1 MNYISTADLAIWI
14 VLIVLQG
21 TLCVSI
27 VKRAVV
33 RRLPWFS
40 VYAFGSLAQN
50 LLLIGLSYLASYP
63 VYYYVFHAT
72 SHLISVLAFL
82 TLVEFGRQVLPDL
95 DLPEKEKAFGW
106 LFAAIAGVVAF
117 ACIWPLRSVADR
129 FEVAGLLTIAVAFIF
144 IAGYG
149 TYLRLSWS
157 RLLGGV
163 SFTLGL
169 LYLVDGATI
178 AVMSHYSS
186 PALLLRVREVDQLAN
201 VLAVAAWTIVV
212 LSPWGEYK
220 LTEDDLLIFQEIVGA
235 AQASVRRFIAG
246 GSE

>member
-1 MNYISTADLAIWI
+1 MNYISTTDVAIWI

-21 TLCVSI
+21 TLSVSI
-27 VKRAVV
+27 IKRGLV

-50 LLLIGLSYLASYP
+50 LLLIGLAYVASYP
-63 VYYYVFHAT
+63 VYYYVFHGT

-82 TLVEFGRQVLPDL
+82 TMVEFGRQVLPDL
-95 DLPEKEKAFGW
+95 DLPEKEKAFAW
-106 LFAAIAGVVAF
+106 LFAAIAAIVAF
-117 ACIWPLRSVADR
+117 TSIWSLRLIADR
-129 FEVAGLLTIAVAFIF
+129 LEVAGILTIAVAFIF
-144 IAGYG
+144 IAGYA
-149 TYLRLSWS
+149 TYLRLGWS

-186 PALLLRVREVDQLAN
+186 PYLLLRARQVDQLAN

-220 LTEDDLLIFQEIVGA
+220 MTEDDLLKFQQIVGA
-235 AQASVRRFIAG
+235 AQANVRRFIAG